1 MSEQKLVQLQTL
13 RQEQILSAS
22 QIQSL
27 DILMSTMMELQA
39 KVEQELAVNPVLEQD
54 EKNGEEY
61 YEPDSATKNSDSLV
75 EQGDEKAE
83 NLKDDDYDNFN
94 QLTESWHD
102 YLPSVNTTQNY
113 SVDEE
118 KRAYFFNSLIDTP
131 SMEKDLTDQVSFL
144 NLDSYMNNLC
154 KLIIGSLDDQG
165 YFRGSLADLAVIGGS
180 DLNDMEKALKIVQ
193 KLDPSGIGAKDLK
206 ESLLLQLERSNKT
219 NKDVLS
225 EIINNYLDDIASN
238 QLPLVAKK
246 LGIGLDELSNYLQI
260 IKKFNPYP
268 YFGRSLNDDAIFI
281 IPEISIIKE
290 DGEYKVVLDKE
301 YQPRLRISDYYLNI
315 LSDKN
320 TPKETK
326 DYIKNK
332 VLSGNHIIKSI
343 EQRQDTIKKIVEVII
358 DTQYE
363 FLEHGLEH
371 LIPLTMKDV
380 ADKIGVHET
389 TVSRAVSNKYAR
401 TPQGIVELRYFFS
414 AGFQSSEGDM
424 ISNKSVMEKIREIV
438 ELEDKKKPLSDDAIK
453 KILNDEGIPVARR
466 TVAKYRE
473 EVGIPSSRLLKI
485 FN

>member
-1 MSEQKLVQLQTL
+1 MAEQNLLQSQTL
-13 RQEQILSAS
+13 RQEQILSAN

-39 KVEQELAVNPVLEQD
+39 KVEQELAVNPVLEQ
-54 EKNGEEY
+54 EKKDSD
-61 YEPDSATKNSDSLV
+61 DSADAVNKNKDSLL

-102 YLPSVNTTQNY
+102 YLPSINTAQNY
-113 SVDEE
+113 YVDEE
-118 KRAYFFNSLIDTP
+118 KHSHFFNSLIDTP
-131 SMEKDLTDQVSFL
+131 SMEKDLTDQISFL
-144 NLDSYMNNLC
+144 NLDNYMNNLC
-154 KLIIGSLDDQG
+154 TLIIGSLDDQG
-165 YFRGSLADLAVIGGS
+165 YFKGSLADLAVIGGS
-180 DLNDMEKALKIVQ
+180 DLNDMEKALKIIQ
-193 KLDPSGIGAKDLK
+193 KLDPPGIGAKDLK
-206 ESLLLQLERSNKT
+206 ESLLLQLERSNKS
-219 NKDVLS
+219 NKDILI
-225 EIINNYLDDIASN
+225 EIIRNHLDEIASN

-246 LGIGLDELSNYLQI
+246 LNIDLDELNNYLQLL
-260 IKKFNPYP
+260 KKFNPSP
-268 YFGRSLNDDAIFI
+268 YFGRSSNNDSIFI
-281 IPEISIIKE
+281 LPEISIIKE
-290 DGEYKVVLDKE
+290 DGEYKVILDKE
-301 YQPRLRISDYYLNI
+301 YQPRLRISDHYLNI

-320 TPKETK
+320 TPKETR

-343 EQRQDTIKKIVEVII
+343 EQRQETIKKIVEVII

-363 FLEHGLEH
+363 FLEHGVEH

-389 TVSRAVSNKYAR
+389 TVSRAVSNKYIR
-401 TPQGIVELRYFFS
+401 TPQGIFELRYFFS
-414 AGFQSSEGDM
+414 AGFQSSDGEM
-424 ISNKSVMEKIREIV
+424 ISSKGVMEKIRDIV
-438 ELEDKKKPLSDDAIK
+438 EGENKRKPLSDDAIK

-473 EVGIPSSRLLKI
+473 EISIPSSRLRKK